1 MNETRILIV
10 EDEPLIAEDIAEA
23 LRRNDYF
30 VSAIVYSKEEA
41 LSELHCN
48 RPDVVLLDINLNGGM
63 EGIDIADHIAAA
75 YNIPFI
81 FLTSYSDRTTV
92 ARSKVTEPAGYIVK
106 PFTEA
111 GLYSSLEVAL
121 YNYAQKNRRNFP
133 DLKLSVINQHLA
145 TPISDREFQLLQLI
159 YDGHSNKQIA
169 AELFISLNTVKKHIN
184 NLYLKLE
191 VSSHSSAIARIREI
205 TCKGNRKA

>member
-1 MNETRILIV
+1 MSDTSILIV

-23 LRRNDYF
+23 LRRNDYS
-30 VSAIVYSKEEA
+30 VSAIVYSKEDA
-41 LSELHCN
+41 LSELRQN
-48 RPDVVLLDINLNGGM
+48 PPDVVLLDINLNGGM
-63 EGIDIADHIAAA
+63 EGIDIANYIAAE

-81 FLTSYSDRTTV
+81 FLTSYSDKATV
-92 ARSKVTEPAGYIVK
+92 ASSKVTEPAGYIVK

-111 GLYSSLEVAL
+111 GLYSSLEIAL
-121 YNYAQKNRRNFP
+121 YNYAQKHKRNFP
-133 DLKLSVINQHLA
+133 DLKLSVINQQLS
-145 TPISDREFQLLQLI
+145 TPISEREFQLLQLI
-159 YDGHSNKQIA
+159 YDGRTNKQIA

-191 VSSHSSAIARIREI
+191 VSSHSSAIVRIREI